1 MVKSMIFHS
10 TLLESLWAEVLN
22 IVAYILNR
30 ITTKATVK
38 TRYELWTGK
47 ESSLKHLYVW
57 EFLAETR
64 PYRPNE
70 KKLDLKTMSC
80 FFIRYLERSGRYKFY
95 DP

>member
-1 MVKSMIFHS
+1 MIFHS

-38 TRYELWTGK
+38 TRYELWTSK
-47 ESSLKHLYVW
+47 EFSLKHLYVW

-64 PYRPNE
+64 PYKPNE
-70 KKLDLKTMSC
+70 NKLNLKTMSY
-80 FFIRYLERSGRYKFY
+80 FFLL
-95 DP
+95 DT